1 VAEALIVSGPPGA
14 GKSTT
19 GFRCLELL
27 ENAAMVDAEL
37 VYLSTAPE
45 DDPLNERIA
54 EQALAALW
62 RVYRGAGIERLL
74 LPRVLMRQ
82 SHLDLVRRA
91 LPGVAVAVAW
101 LDVPA
106 EVVAARLGAREEG
119 DSVAWHVQRAAE
131 VEASG
136 MRAQA
141 DFTVSADRPV
151 DEVARDVL
159 RRAGWLTSV

>member
-1 VAEALIVSGPPGA
+1 VAEALIISGPPGA

-62 RVYRGAGIERLL
+62 GVYRAAGIERLL

-82 SHLDLVRRA
+82 NHLELVRRA
-91 LPGVAVAVAW
+91 LPGVALTVAW
-101 LDVPA
+101 LDASA
-106 EVVAARLGAREEG
+106 EVVAARLGAREGG
-119 DSVAWHVQRAAE
+119 DAVAWHVRRAAE

-136 MRAQA
+136 MRAHA
-141 DFTVSADRPV
+141 DFAVSADRPV
-151 DEVARDVL
+151 EEVAREVL
-159 RRAGWLTSV
+159 QRAGWLTSV